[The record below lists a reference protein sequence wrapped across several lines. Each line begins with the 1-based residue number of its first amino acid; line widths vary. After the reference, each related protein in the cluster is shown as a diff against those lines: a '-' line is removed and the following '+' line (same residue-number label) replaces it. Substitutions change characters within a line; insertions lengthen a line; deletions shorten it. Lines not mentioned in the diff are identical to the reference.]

1 LAPFRTSTRL
11 AAALFGASSKECA
24 AASDHRE
31 GGVADRVRLFFEEL
45 REPLYRYLQTSGA
58 APPDAEDI
66 VQETLI
72 RLYRQLHQGSQIT
85 DIRPWVF
92 HVAHNLLVDQKR
104 RLQRAVSLKAV
115 LQSQMGPGEQEDP
128 GPNPEERMVRRQRF
142 DQLQDSID
150 NLTELQRQCLSLRA
164 EGLRYREIA
173 SVLDLSM
180 STVADA
186 VRRAVTNLRRRVE

>member
-1 LAPFRTSTRL
+1 
-11 AAALFGASSKECA
+11 
-24 AASDHRE
+24 
-31 GGVADRVRLFFEEL
+31 
-45 REPLYRYLQTSGA
+45 
-58 APPDAEDI
+58 
-66 VQETLI
+66 
-72 RLYRQLHQGSQIT
+72 
-85 DIRPWVF
+85 
-92 HVAHNLLVDQKR
+92 
-104 RLQRAVSLKAV
+104 
-115 LQSQMGPGEQEDP
+115 MGPGEQEDP
-128 GPNPEERMVRRQRF
+128 GPNPEERMVRRQRN

>member
-1 LAPFRTSTRL
+1 
-11 AAALFGASSKECA
+11 
-24 AASDHRE
+24 
-31 GGVADRVRLFFEEL
+31 
-45 REPLYRYLQTSGA
+45 
-58 APPDAEDI
+58 
-66 VQETLI
+66 
-72 RLYRQLHQGSQIT
+72 
-85 DIRPWVF
+85 
-92 HVAHNLLVDQKR
+92 LLVDQKR

-128 GPNPEERMVRRQRF
+128 GPNPEERMVRRQRN